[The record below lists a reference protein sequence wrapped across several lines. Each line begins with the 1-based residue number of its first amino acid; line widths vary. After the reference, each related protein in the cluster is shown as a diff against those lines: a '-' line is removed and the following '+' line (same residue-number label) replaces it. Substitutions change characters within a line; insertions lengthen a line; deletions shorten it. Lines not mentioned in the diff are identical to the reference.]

1 MALGSAGASGGR
13 ATHPA
18 VLRFH
23 ELPHEEA
30 HGLGLGLCLA
40 AGVHLGPVA
49 LQREEEVLQAFTC
62 VYASLVYMA
71 RGREVTYSLLQL

>member
-49 LQREEEVLQAFTC
+49 LQREEEVLQWQVQGLGLRT
-62 VYASLVYMA
+62 
-71 RGREVTYSLLQL
+71 RGLLSAAALT